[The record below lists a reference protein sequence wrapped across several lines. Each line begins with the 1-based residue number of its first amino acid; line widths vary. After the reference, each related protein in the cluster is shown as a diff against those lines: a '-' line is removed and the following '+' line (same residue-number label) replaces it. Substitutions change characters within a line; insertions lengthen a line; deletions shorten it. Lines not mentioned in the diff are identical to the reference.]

1 MPLAGAV
8 EYVSRDKESFT
19 VALLQGYVPNQGD
32 AWGYTLAYLERF
44 LAATPMEKPHGGFVS
59 LMQTLATRTAELHRA
74 FAMRTGDPAFEPEP
88 LTAEDFEAWKAK
100 VQQEA
105 NDTLALL
112 ERSSNEKARPLLA
125 QRAKLMAFID
135 ACKAPKGAGLKTRHH
150 GDYHLGQVLIANND
164 FVIIDFEGE
173 PSRPLADARRKHSP
187 LRDVA
192 GMLRS
197 FSYAKWSAR
206 RQPGR
211 DPGRERPRRLGSRSA
226 PRLPRRLCRRDRGQ
240 RALRLVRRRAGP
252 AQPVRAGEG
261 AVRAALR
268 DQQPPRLGARPAVR
282 ANGHPG
288 RRTMNQLEMS
298 LEPLRGFLISVGEFL
313 PRLVLALLVLLAGW
327 IIAKMVRF
335 AIARGLRAVNFNV
348 LTERAGMDGF
358 LRDGG
363 IHTDTAG
370 ILALLFYWL
379 VILASLIIGF
389 NLLGLTYITDL
400 LGRVVLFLPK
410 VMVALLILAFG
421 AYFARFIGNA
431 VTAYCRN
438 VHIQDADILGRLA
451 QYAIVAFVVLIALD
465 QVNVGGDI
473 VRQTFL
479 IVLAGVVFALALAF
493 GLGGKDW
500 AAEMLERWWPRRK

>member
-1 MPLAGAV
+1 
-8 EYVSRDKESFT
+8 
-19 VALLQGYVPNQGD
+19 
-32 AWGYTLAYLERF
+32 
-44 LAATPMEKPHGGFVS
+44 
-59 LMQTLATRTAELHRA
+59 
-74 FAMRTGDPAFEPEP
+74 
-88 LTAEDFEAWKAK
+88 
-100 VQQEA
+100 
-105 NDTLALL
+105 
-112 ERSSNEKARPLLA
+112 
-125 QRAKLMAFID
+125 
-135 ACKAPKGAGLKTRHH
+135 
-150 GDYHLGQVLIANND
+150 
-164 FVIIDFEGE
+164 
-173 PSRPLADARRKHSP
+173 
-187 LRDVA
+187 
-192 GMLRS
+192 
-197 FSYAKWSAR
+197 
-206 RQPGR
+206 
-211 DPGRERPRRLGSRSA
+211 
-226 PRLPRRLCRRDRGQ
+226 
-240 RALRLVRRRAGP
+240 
-252 AQPVRAGEG
+252 
-261 AVRAALR
+261 
-268 DQQPPRLGARPAVR
+268 
-282 ANGHPG
+282 
-288 RRTMNQLEMS
+288 MNQLELS
-298 LEPLRGFLISVGEFL
+298 LQPLRAFLITVGEFL
-313 PRLVLALLVLLAGW
+313 PRIVLALLVLLAGW
-327 IIAKMVRF
+327 IIAKAVRF

-370 ILALLFYWL
+370 ILAMLFYWL

-421 AYFARFIGNA
+421 TYFARFIGNA

-451 QYAIVAFVVLIALD
+451 QYAIIAFVVLIALD